1 MYGYSPYICKLKKM
15 AMKTTAKTRFD
26 IRLPKEQKEYFEYA
40 ANLGGFRTLTEFVIY
55 SGSQQASQIVEK
67 HNSIL
72 ASKRD
77 QEIFFNALLN
87 PPAPNARLKKAM
99 ERYKNAL
106 KEVSK

>member
-1 MYGYSPYICKLKKM
+1 
-15 AMKTTAKTRFD
+15 MKTLQKTRFD
-26 IRLPKEQKEYFEYA
+26 VRLPKEQKEYFEYA

-55 SGSQQASQIVEK
+55 SGNQQASQIVDK

-87 PPAPNARLKKAM
+87 PKAPSARLKQAAD
-99 ERYKNAL
+99 RYK
-106 KEVSK
+106 KVIGK

>member
-1 MYGYSPYICKLKKM
+1 
-15 AMKTTAKTRFD
+15 MKTLAKTRFD

-87 PPAPNARLKKAM
+87 PPPPNARLKKAM
-99 ERYKNAL
+99 ERYKIAMKAVN
-106 KEVSK
+106 K

>member
-1 MYGYSPYICKLKKM
+1 
-15 AMKTTAKTRFD
+15 MKTVAKTRFD
-26 IRLPKEQKEYFEYA
+26 VRLPKEQKEYFEYA

-55 SGSQQASQIVEK
+55 SGNQQASQIVDK

-87 PPAPNARLKKAM
+87 PQAPSARLKRAAD
-99 ERYKNAL
+99 RYK
-106 KEVSK
+106 KVVGK

>member
-1 MYGYSPYICKLKKM
+1 
-15 AMKTTAKTRFD
+15 MKAASKTRFD

-40 ANLGGFRTLTEFVIY
+40 ARLGGFRTLTEFVIY
-55 SGSQQASQIVEK
+55 SGSQQASQILEK

-87 PPAPNARLKKAM
+87 PPAPNAPLKKAM
-99 ERYKNAL
+99 GRYKNAL
-106 KEVSK
+106 KAADK